1 MDAIFFILVVR
12 RTANIVD
19 CYLIVSN
26 CTERS
31 VFALKLSQHDL
42 IFFYKCKTNGWAEG
56 KKKGM
61 QRGSPISVVKGR
73 DVISCKLKFM
83 YVESAKYLL

>member
-12 RTANIVD
+12 GTANIVD

-42 IFFYKCKTNGWAEG
+42 IFFYKCKTNGWAEE

-61 QRGSPISVVKGR
+61 QRGSPISVVKGS
-73 DVISCKLKFM
+73 DVISSKLKLIH
-83 YVESAKYLL
+83 VRR

>member
-12 RTANIVD
+12 GTANIVD

-56 KKKGM
+56 KKKE
-61 QRGSPISVVKGR
+61 
-73 DVISCKLKFM
+73 CKEDRQFQSWKEAMLFQ
-83 YVESAKYLL
+83 VN

>member
-12 RTANIVD
+12 GTANIVD

-42 IFFYKCKTNGWAEG
+42 IFFYKCKTNGWAEE
-56 KKKGM
+56 KKGM
-61 QRGSPISVVKGR
+61 QRGSPISVVKGS
-73 DVISCKLKFM
+73 DVISSKLKLM
-83 YVESAKYLL
+83 YVGSAMYLL